1 MFKPVSVNSYTYISS
16 SLTCPI
22 QFEAL
27 LLLWKQCENMWNE
40 LENIPTV
47 AHSSEGKGP
56 AFWLTVPACGR
67 FRWGPRATGRTGS
80 SKQRCWRFQRFSPPL
95 FLPFFLF
102 SFGCSFSFALS
113 HSQPFSAYLHVW
125 LWPWKQNSEQ
135 LRSRRC
141 FSPIASAVPIGS
153 VPFWKATQLFGA
165 TWYSHLNGRILDP
178 WPSKCLKTWH
188 QTKHQNI

>member
-56 AFWLTVPACGR
+56 AFWHTVPACGR

-80 SKQRCWRFQRFSPPL
+80 SKQRCWRFQRFSPSL

-113 HSQPFSAYLHVW
+113 HSQSFSAYLHVW

-153 VPFWKATQLFGA
+153 VP
-165 TWYSHLNGRILDP
+165 GRRRNSLGRHGTLTSTAESLILD
-178 WPSKCLKTWH
+178 
-188 QTKHQNI
+188 HQNV